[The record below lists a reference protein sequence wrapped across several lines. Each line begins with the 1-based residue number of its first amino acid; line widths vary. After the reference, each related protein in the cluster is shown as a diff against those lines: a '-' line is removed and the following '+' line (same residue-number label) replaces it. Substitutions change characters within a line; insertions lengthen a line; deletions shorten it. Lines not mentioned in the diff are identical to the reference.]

1 MYKYKKVHSLILGL
15 ILLLGNASFI
25 YAEQVVNVDA
35 STLIARAEISVNPS
49 SATFI
54 EGSIF
59 EVPILLNTKGQ
70 SMNAIELNLKFDPNK
85 LSIIKPSTGKS
96 IIGIWVQPPKYD
108 NTNGTASFV
117 GTVPGGIVSD
127 SALIITIT
135 FQAKN
140 TGTTEIRVLDSSNVL
155 ANDGLGSQAILT
167 SSRGLYTILPKSPG
181 GLTIYSDTHQFQ
193 DHWYNNNSPTVA
205 WNKDP
210 KIVGFSYILDNKPN
224 TIPDNKNILNETSK
238 SYQDLT
244 DGLWYFH
251 IKALNEGGAWG
262 TTTHY
267 LFRIDTT
274 APAKFKPKV
283 DYIKTDNIDKALVSF
298 FSTDSLSGIDHYEIG
313 VIDKTQG
320 ETSSPIF
327 VRSESPY
334 QVPVS
339 AVANSR
345 VIIRAYDMAGNSTDI
360 QTSVRPPTAL
370 ARWFT
375 NNSSIMLLLLL
386 VLLVLLYL
394 THYLWGHKVL
404 RKLQVISHLLQ
415 GKKGESV
422 AEVVKEVEEVMDA
435 KDEKTEEIKAVPEVK
450 TNTTPELAVPVVQT
464 PIVQMPDTKPEI
476 KPEVDENKQDIF
488 E

>member
-1 MYKYKKVHSLILGL
+1 MNKYKKIYTFIVSL
-15 ILLLGNASFI
+15 ILLLSNTSFL
-25 YAEQVVNVDA
+25 YAENIINIDA
-35 STLIARAEISVNPS
+35 SKLVARAEISVNPS
-49 SATFI
+49 SATFT
-54 EGSIF
+54 EGSTF

-70 SMNAIELNLKFDPNK
+70 SMNAIDLNLKFDPNK
-85 LSIIKPSTGKS
+85 LAIIKPSTGRS

-117 GTVPGGIVSD
+117 GTIPGGIVSD

-135 FQAKN
+135 FQAKS
-140 TGTTEIRVLDSSNVL
+140 TGTAEIRVLDSSNVL

-167 SSRGLYTILPKSPG
+167 SNRGVYTILPKSPG

-193 DHWYNNNSPTVA
+193 DHWYNNNSPTLA

-210 KIVGFSYILDNKPN
+210 KIVGFNYILDNKPN

-267 LFRIDTT
+267 LLRIDTT
-274 APAKFKPKV
+274 PPAKFKPQT
-283 DYIKTDNIDKALVSF
+283 DYLTKDNINTALITF
-298 FSTDSLSGIDHYEIG
+298 FTTDSLSGIDHYEIG

-334 QVPVS
+334 QVPLS

-345 VIIRAYDMAGNSTDI
+345 VIIRAYDMAGNSIDI
-360 QTSVRPPTAL
+360 QTSVRPPTAIVQ
-370 ARWFT
+370 WFT
-375 NNSSIMLLLLL
+375 NNSSVMLLLLL
-386 VLLVLLYL
+386 ILLVLLYL

-404 RKLQVISHLLQ
+404 KRFKLISHLLQ
-415 GKKGESV
+415 GKKGESLD
-422 AEVVKEVEEVMDA
+422 EVVKR
-435 KDEKTEEIKAVPEVK
+435 
-450 TNTTPELAVPVVQT
+450 
-464 PIVQMPDTKPEI
+464 
-476 KPEVDENKQDIF
+476 
-488 E
+488 